1 MKKLLFPIALAICCL
16 ILASCT
22 SEQTQYEANQ
32 LLPVPSQ
39 TSNVLEKASE
49 LSPDSIVATLMAIST
64 SRYDGSSASV
74 AYVLLS
80 NGDVLVF
87 KREDIRTPFTK
98 EQAKILMLAKMKG
111 KMLSAED

>member
-1 MKKLLFPIALAICCL
+1 MKKLLFPIASAICCL
-16 ILASCT
+16 VLASCAAEPAP
-22 SEQTQYEANQ
+22 SVQP
-32 LLPVPSQ
+32 LLTPSQ
-39 TSNVLEKASE
+39 ELNVPEDAFE
-49 LSPDSIVATLMAIST
+49 LSSASVVATLMAIGE
-64 SRYDGSSASV
+64 SRYDASSASV

-87 KREDIRTPFTK
+87 KGKPIRAPFTK